1 MPKNTIRK
9 MTRKLKMNGTV
20 LIRTATTADLAGM
33 TSLLGELFTI
43 EVDFTPDVR
52 RQRQGLAELMA
63 NDEATLL
70 VAVIKNDIVGMCTL
84 QPLVSTAEGGTVG
97 MVEDLVVGEAWRRRG
112 IGSILLDAIEE
123 VALQQN
129 MTRLQLLTDLDNEAA
144 GRFYDKHLWEK
155 TRLITMRKKFS

>member
-20 LIRTATTADLAGM
+20 EIRTATTADLAGM

-97 MVEDLVVGEAWRRRG
+97 MVEDLVVREAWRGRG
-112 IGSILLDAIEE
+112 IGGILLDAIEK
-123 VALQQN
+123 VAQQQH
-129 MTRLQLLTDLDNEAA
+129 MTRLQLLTELDNEPAR
-144 GRFYDKHLWEK
+144 RFYDKHLWEN
-155 TRLITMRKKFS
+155 TQLIAMRKKFS